1 MMKWFPVCFILAM
14 ALPGNAQQSTEQG
27 SGCGVTVCYGGS
39 KMLRCDSSQILITN
53 VTDSSTG
60 NDDVR
65 AFQNLRRMCMGKSSC
80 DTSVICNKRSLKVSY
95 LCISEFS
102 MERTCT
108 GILQELTSL
117 DGFIQSPSY
126 PSTTI
131 DRCQWRILVPN
142 DSYVTITV
150 HDLEKTGQ
158 TQSHCE
164 AGIQLSTS
172 RDCVNHTVPSNT
184 ICHADNLEPMVA
196 CGDVTVNL
204 VPSDIQHSKVRF
216 WLSYKVI
223 NFGDSVDLDLR
234 QLSTT
239 CPEGTYDKH
248 MSVVSSLQ
256 GLSEDALIQ
265 PDSSDLIVPVEI
277 ITSNITILE
286 KREIIQADMTERTV
300 FYIAVAV
307 AAISLTG
314 LVIVT
319 VVCIRRQRTLKAAGS
334 IQVNRLPA
342 RPTVSN
348 ASANR
353 PLPPIDKET
362 KPAKQNGHS
371 AMRAS
376 LQDGYSRVA
385 DEIPYNSSQDSTRS
399 PAYAE
404 VDDNIS
410 PVPGRHVFRFG
421 LNGERKSSVENVY
434 SELNEEG
441 DVYYEIY
448 DKYAASPGPLSSDHD
463 QLLKGK
469 KSDKKHH
476 SISPKPGRSSN
487 RPISFEGPY
496 AHMDGRTVSK
506 DLSDSDCSLVL
517 MDNEVYD
524 HYESAHV

>member
-1 MMKWFPVCFILAM
+1 
-14 ALPGNAQQSTEQG
+14 
-27 SGCGVTVCYGGS
+27 
-39 KMLRCDSSQILITN
+39 MLLCDRSQILITN
-53 VTDSSTG
+53 VTESSTG
-60 NDDVR
+60 TDDVR

-80 DTSVICNKRSLKVSY
+80 DTSVICKKKSLKVSY

-102 MERTCT
+102 MERSCPGT
-108 GILQELTSL
+108 LQSL
-117 DGFIQSPSY
+117 ASADGFIQSPSY
-126 PSTTI
+126 PSTSI
-131 DRCQWRILVPN
+131 ERCQWQISVPK

-164 AGIQLSTS
+164 AGIQLSTT
-172 RDCVNHTVPSNT
+172 RDCVNHTLPSKT
-184 ICHADNLEPMVA
+184 ICHADNLDPMIA
-196 CGDVTVNL
+196 CGVVTVNL
-204 VPSDIQHSKVRF
+204 VPSDRQHSKVRF

-223 NFGDSVDLDLR
+223 QFGDDFDLDLR

-256 GLSEDALIQ
+256 GLPDDSFIQ
-265 PDSSDLIVPVEI
+265 PDPFDITSKEVV
-277 ITSNITILE
+277 TSNITILE
-286 KREIIQADMTERTV
+286 RREIIQADMTERTV

-342 RPTVSN
+342 HPTVSN

-362 KPAKQNGHS
+362 KPVKQNGQP
-371 AMRAS
+371 AARAS

-410 PVPGRHVFRFG
+410 PAPGHHVFRFG

-448 DKYAASPGPLSSDHD
+448 DKYAASPGPLSNDHA
-463 QLLKGK
+463 QLLKNK
-469 KSDKKHH
+469 KSDKTH
-476 SISPKPGRSSN
+476 SISPKPGRSSI

>member
-1 MMKWFPVCFILAM
+1 MEWFSICVVLVMLVI
-14 ALPGNAQQSTEQG
+14 PGRHTQSTEQG
-27 SGCGVTVCYGGS
+27 QGCGVNVCYRGR
-39 KMLRCDSSQILITN
+39 KRLLCDSSQILITN
-53 VTDSSTG
+53 VTDLSTG
-60 NDDVR
+60 TDDVR

-80 DTSVICNKRSLKVSY
+80 DTSVICNGRSLKVSY

-102 MERTCT
+102 MESGCT
-108 GILQELTSL
+108 GNIQELTSH

-131 DRCQWRILVPN
+131 DQCQWKIIVPRE
-142 DSYVTITV
+142 SYVTITV

-158 TQSHCE
+158 TQSDCE
-164 AGIQLSTS
+164 AGIKLSTM
-172 RDCVNHTVPSNT
+172 RDCVNHTLPSDT
-184 ICHADNLEPMVA
+184 ICHVDNLEPMVA
-196 CGDVTVNL
+196 CGAVTVSL

-223 NFGDSVDLDLR
+223 KFGESIDLDLR
-234 QLSTT
+234 PLSTH

-248 MSVVSSLQ
+248 MTVVSSIKDLP
-256 GLSEDALIQ
+256 EDGQIEADTFDIK
-265 PDSSDLIVPVEI
+265 E
-277 ITSNITILE
+277 TTTTNITILE
-286 KREIIQADMTERTV
+286 KREIIKADMTERTV

-353 PLPPIDKET
+353 PLPPIDKEPKT
-362 KPAKQNGHS
+362 AKQNGHP
-371 AMRAS
+371 AIRAS

-421 LNGERKSSVENVY
+421 LNGERRSSVENVY
-434 SELNEEG
+434 SEVNEEG

-463 QLLKGK
+463 QLIKGK
-469 KSDKKHH
+469 KSDKKHT
-476 SISPKPGRSSN
+476 ISPKPGRSSN

-524 HYESAHV
+524 HFESAHV

>member
-1 MMKWFPVCFILAM
+1 MEWFLICAFLVTST
-14 ALPGNAQQSTEQG
+14 LPGSDQQSTEQG
-27 SGCGVTVCYGGS
+27 SGCGVTVCYAGS
-39 KMLRCDSSQILITN
+39 KMLLCDRSQILITN

-60 NDDVR
+60 TDDVR

-80 DTSVICNKRSLKVSY
+80 DTSVICDKRSLKVSY

-102 MERTCT
+102 MERRCT
-108 GILQELTSL
+108 GNLQELTSP

-131 DRCQWRILVPN
+131 DRCQWKVIVPE

-164 AGIQLSTS
+164 AGVQLSTT
-172 RDCVNHTVPSNT
+172 RDCVNHTLPSNT
-184 ICHADNLEPMVA
+184 ICHADNLEPMIA
-196 CGDVTVNL
+196 CGGVTVSL

-223 NFGDSVDLDLR
+223 KFGDSIDNDLR

-239 CPEGTYDKH
+239 CPEGYYDRH
-248 MSVVSSLQ
+248 MSVVSSLH
-256 GLSEDALIQ
+256 GLPEAGLIE
-265 PDSSDLIVPVEI
+265 PDTFDIKEVV
-277 ITSNITILE
+277 TSNITILE
-286 KREIIQADMTERTV
+286 RREIIQADMTERTV

-342 RPTVSN
+342 RATVSN

-362 KPAKQNGHS
+362 KPVKQNGHS
-371 AMRAS
+371 AIRAS

-434 SELNEEG
+434 SELNEDG

-463 QLLKGK
+463 HLLKGK
-469 KSDKKHH
+469 KSDKRHT
-476 SISPKPGRSSN
+476 ISPKPGRSSN